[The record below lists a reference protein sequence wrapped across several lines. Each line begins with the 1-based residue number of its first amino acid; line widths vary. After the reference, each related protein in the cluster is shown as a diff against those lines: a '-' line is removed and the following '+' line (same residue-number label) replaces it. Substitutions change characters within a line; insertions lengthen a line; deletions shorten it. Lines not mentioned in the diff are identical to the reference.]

1 MSQTLKL
8 TVAIAAVA
16 LSIGLAGCRHIPV
29 GYDIEV
35 QQGNIISQENIQ
47 QLKLGMTRE
56 QVIEI
61 MGEPVVI
68 NTFDTRCWDYVYTKV
83 SRKQA
88 FTRSKVTLIF
98 ENDRLTKI
106 IN

>member
-1 MSQTLKL
+1 MRHTLKL
-8 TVAIAAVA
+8 TIAIAA
-16 LSIGLAGCRHIPV
+16 LSIGLVGCRHIPV

-35 QQGNIISQENIQ
+35 QQGNIINQENIQ

-68 NTFDTRCWDYVYTKV
+68 NTFDSRCWDYVYTKV

-88 FTRSKVTLIF
+88 FTKNKVTLIF
-98 ENDRLTKI
+98 ENDRLAKI
-106 IN
+106 IK